1 MGNLGSNCQ
10 GFLFLYFQ
18 KIMFMVYR
26 FALAAISAA
35 LILSSCGGGGN
46 SREEAQ
52 KFIDAYTTQ
61 FVKLYSESSEAQ
73 WKANIEIREG
83 DSANMLRA
91 QQADEAMAA
100 FTGSKENIE
109 QAKKF
114 LEHSEELTDLQ
125 TRQLKVIL
133 YAAANNPQTIADVV
147 KERIK
152 AETGQTQKLYGFQ
165 YTLDGKKVSTN
176 DLDDILKKETNLEKR
191 LAAWNASKEVG
202 KTLKPGLVNLR
213 DLRNK
218 TVKEL
223 GYSDY
228 FAYQVSD
235 YDMKTDEMMQTM
247 DRLMGELYPLYRELH
262 TWMRYETAKKYGTTE
277 VPDYLP
283 AHWLPN
289 RWGQDWSSAVSVK
302 GIDLDAVLASKSK
315 EWIVREG
322 EKLYTSIGFPALPQS
337 FWEKSSLYPYPSDSS
352 VKKNNHASAWH
363 MDLNNDV
370 RSLMSVEPNAEW
382 WETANHELGHIY
394 YYLTYTNNDVPPLLR
409 GGANRAYHEAIGT
422 MMGLAAMQKPYLAG
436 RGLID
441 AKVQT
446 DSIQALLK
454 EALNSVVFMF
464 FSCGT
469 MSNFEK
475 SLYVDNLQ
483 PDQFNARWWELA
495 KKYQGM
501 VPPMPRG
508 EEYCDAATKT
518 HINDDPAQYYDYA
531 LSYVILYQLH
541 NYIAKNIL
549 KQDPRATN
557 YYGQQAIGDFL
568 KKIMYPG
575 ASKDWRAVLKE
586 STGDEL
592 NAHAMLEYFNPLM
605 SWLKQQNQGRKYT
618 LPESL

>member
-1 MGNLGSNCQ
+1 MPIALLACTA
-10 GFLFLYFQ
+10 FL
-18 KIMFMVYR
+18 
-26 FALAAISAA
+26 
-35 LILSSCGGGGN
+35 SC
-46 SREEAQ
+46 SQQSDLQQEAQ
-52 KFIDAYTTQ
+52 KFLDEYTTQ
-61 FVKLYSESSEAQ
+61 YVELYSNSSEAQ
-73 WKANIEIREG
+73 WSANIEIKAG
-83 DSANMLRA
+83 DSANILRA
-91 QQADEAMAA
+91 QKADEAMAA

-109 QAKKF
+109 QAKKL
-114 LEHSEELTDLQ
+114 LEKKDKLTELQ
-125 TRQLKVIL
+125 RKQLEVIL

-147 KERIK
+147 KQRIK
-152 AETGQTQKLYGFQ
+152 AETEQTQKLYGFQ
-165 YTLDGKKVSTN
+165 YMLDGKKVSTN
-176 DLDDILKKETNLEKR
+176 DIDDILKKETNTDKR

-202 KTLKPGLVNLR
+202 KSLKPGLVSLR

-218 TVKEL
+218 TVQEL
-223 GYSDY
+223 GYNDY
-228 FAYQVSD
+228 FSYQVSD
-235 YDMKTDEMMQTM
+235 YNMKADEMMQTM
-247 DRLMGELYPLYRELH
+247 DRLMQELYPLYRELH
-262 TWMRYETAKKYGTTE
+262 TWMRYEMAKKYGVTQ
-277 VPDYLP
+277 VPEYLP

-289 RWGQDWSSAVSVK
+289 RWGQDWSSSVSVA
-302 GIDLDAVLASKSK
+302 GLDLDAVLGKKSK

-322 EKLYTSIGFPALPQS
+322 EKLYTSIGFPALPAS
-337 FWEKSSLYPYPSDSS
+337 FWEKSSLYPYPSDSV

-370 RSLMSVEPNAEW
+370 RSLMSVEPNSEW

-394 YYLTYTNNDVPPLLR
+394 YYLTYTNADVPPLLR

-422 MMGLAAMQKPYLAG
+422 MMGLAAMQKPYLAD

-441 AKVQT
+441 PSVKT
-446 DSIQALLK
+446 DSIQSLLK

-475 SLYVDNLQ
+475 ALYVDNL
-483 PDQFNARWWELA
+483 PAEKFNDTWWSLAR
-495 KKYQGM
+495 KYQGI
-501 VPPMPRG
+501 VPPTTRG

-541 NYIAKNIL
+541 NHIAKNIL

-557 YYGQQAIGDFL
+557 YFGQTAIGDFL

-575 ASKDWRAVLKE
+575 ASKDWRQVLKE

-592 NAHAMLEYFNPLM
+592 NAKAMLEYFEPLVA
-605 SWLKQQNQGRKYT
+605 WLKQQNAGRQYS
-618 LPESL
+618 LPETL